1 MSTPPGIPGSS
12 IALAVQWLFNGIRAV
27 VQAAPDADGL
37 LVCLGEPGTYQ
48 PQDVVYIDDVRQTYQ
63 PEMTTGSGG
72 ALWLRE
78 DYSITVK
85 IDAYRGGDDQI
96 GVLMR
101 ARQIADQVVGVV
113 RADPSMG
120 GSVTRARPASAEH
133 VFGWATAD
141 GEHAGSGR
149 RAEITLV
156 IDVFTVL

>member
-12 IALAVQWLFNGIRAV
+12 IALAVQWLFSGMRAV
-27 VQAAPDADGL
+27 VQPAPDADGL
-37 LVCLGEPGTYQ
+37 LVCVGEPGTYQ
-48 PQDVVYIDDVRQTYQ
+48 PQDVVYIDGVRQTYR

-78 DYSITVK
+78 DYEITVK
-85 IDAYRGGDDQI
+85 ADVYRGGDDQI

-101 ARQIADQVVGVV
+101 ARQIIDQVVGVI

-133 VFGWATAD
+133 TFGWAATD
-141 GEHAGSGR
+141 TEHSASGR